1 MTERKLKYEIYWI
14 SLGLYLLKRKARSII
29 GAMACRLVDMYQ
41 ERRLYHEK
49 IARYKNIMKMNQLGK
64 EFDQITHYDNDY
76 SIDVWNQY
84 CNEAKSDGLNDTK
97 AIFDGGI
104 KMFQQL
110 IELDPKIRRVLNFG
124 VMYGGMDY
132 RLATL
137 YPEIEFHG
145 IDLAEPV
152 RILNTHAF
160 HARNLKFHTG
170 QIQTFLKDQSESFDL
185 FIHTRTA
192 PLLQPVALEQLY
204 SLLSKNGIRYVL
216 LQEPTGY
223 SERLR
228 RFYNFS
234 KDQESEFY
242 DGNMLIHNY
251 PLMLKKQHYQIL
263 SSALVKAP
271 HPYRSDMHF
280 IQVTAKSEGT
290 MISGPLKRLDA
301 GVATPPLS
309 FPTDREV

>member
-1 MTERKLKYEIYWI
+1 MTQRKLKYKIHWI
-14 SLGLYLLKRKARSII
+14 SLGLYLLRRKIRSII

-41 ERRLYHEK
+41 ERRIYHEK
-49 IARYKNIMKMNQLGK
+49 TALYKNIMKANQLGK
-64 EFDQITHYDNDY
+64 EFDRITHYDNDY
-76 SIDVWNQY
+76 SIEAWNQY
-84 CNEAKSDGLNDTK
+84 CDEAKSGGLNDTRV
-97 AIFDGGI
+97 IFDGGI

-132 RLATL
+132 QLATF

-145 IDLAEPV
+145 IDMAESV
-152 RILNTHAF
+152 RILNTNAF
-160 HARNLKFHTG
+160 QARNLKFHTG
-170 QIQTFLKDQSESFDL
+170 QIHTFLKDQSEPFDL

-192 PLLQPVALEQLY
+192 TLLQPLALERLY
-204 SLLSKNGIRYVL
+204 SLLSKKGIRYVL
-216 LQEPTGY
+216 LQEPIGY

-234 KDQESEFY
+234 KDQESELY

-251 PLMLKKQHYQIL
+251 PLMLKKQQYKIL
-263 SSALVKAP
+263 SSLLVKAS

-280 IQVTAKSEGT
+280 IRVLAKS
-290 MISGPLKRLDA
+290 
-301 GVATPPLS
+301 
-309 FPTDREV
+309 F